1 MLDKSTFERF
11 SYLVSRWI
19 AKRWRQLATSTMHL
33 AQELLMNVQ
42 CSGGSSFAKETRA
55 LKGRSIVAGHRKL
68 TMTNWKESLK
78 LSSYND
84 TRSWQRTQCWPF
96 YGCLAFEANWKG
108 QKARYIGASWSD
120 WKFKKLSFWSVV
132 SSYSI
137 HNNEPFL
144 NWIVTYMWRKL
155 DFIQLAMTSSM
166 LVLALSKA
174 KLAPKKGHGH
184 CLMVCCWSDTL
195 QLSESQWNHYIW
207 EVCSAAGI
215 RQQKGLSSS
224 PWQCPTARHTTNAS
238 KVERTGLQSFA
249 SSSIL
254 TWPLANQLP
263 LLQASRQLFSR

>member
-1 MLDKSTFERF
+1 
-11 SYLVSRWI
+11 
-19 AKRWRQLATSTMHL
+19 MHL

-84 TRSWQRTQCWPF
+84 TRSWQITQCWPF

-166 LVLALSKA
+166 LVLEE
-174 KLAPKKGHGH
+174 APKPFPKPNLHPKKV
-184 CLMVCCWSDTL
+184 MVTAWWSAAGLIHSNFLNPSETITSEKYAQ
-195 QLSESQWNHYIW
+195 QLSEMHGKLK
-207 EVCSAAGI
+207 C
-215 RQQKGLSSS
+215 QQLASVNKKGSVLLHDN
-224 PWQCPTARHTTNAS
+224 ARPHVTQPM
-238 KVERTGLQSFA
+238 LQKLNELGYSFA
-249 SSSIL
+249 SPAIFI
-254 TWPLANQLP
+254 WPLPNQLP